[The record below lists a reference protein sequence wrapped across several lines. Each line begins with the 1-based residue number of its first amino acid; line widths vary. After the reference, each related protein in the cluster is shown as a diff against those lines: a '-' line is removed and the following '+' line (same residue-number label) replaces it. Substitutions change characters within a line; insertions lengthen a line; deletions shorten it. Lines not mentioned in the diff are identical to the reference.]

1 MKDGDESMVSESE
14 GEIEYCD
21 PDFLNEMDNDDGPG
35 GGDGDSDFKT
45 VNESDFGE
53 SEMMYDEGQIIDSDI
68 VKHNDSVASTK

>member
-1 MKDGDESMVSESE
+1 MKDGDEQSDMVSESE

-21 PDFLNEMDNDDGPG
+21 NEFLEQMDHDDGPG

-53 SEMMYDEGQIIDSDI
+53 SE
-68 VKHNDSVASTK
+68 